1 MSDHS
6 DVEPGGAPTSS
17 ASRGS
22 EASTEVLS
30 TGSRIDTDPIQ
41 RRIVSVLSLVQVVG
55 GIGNGAGLAVGAL
68 LVKDVSGSSGWSGM
82 AVVMLTLGAAAFTI
96 PMASVAARLGR
107 RPALT
112 LGWLSG
118 ASGAVVTVLGAE
130 ADSLPILLVGLVLF
144 GASTAANLQSRF
156 AAVDRAKPGQIG
168 RALSLV
174 VWSTTIGAVIG
185 PNLTGPGASV
195 ADAVGIP
202 DLAGPMLF
210 SAIGFAIAGALTFIL
225 LRPDPLIHAADAE
238 PVARGIRTAIPHLK
252 GRALTAIL
260 AIAASHAVMVAVMAL
275 TPVHM
280 QDHGTSLKII
290 GLTISLHIAGMFSLS
305 PIMGWLSDTWGAGRT
320 ILLGQAIL
328 LLATFIAGTA
338 GSSDGQI
345 MIGLTVLGIGWS
357 ASVIAGAAMLS
368 ASLEVSVRPVIQGFS
383 DLSMNLAGA
392 FGGLLAGVVVATSG
406 YGTLNAAAAVLTLPV
421 IALVLSG
428 RRVASEV

>member
-1 MSDHS
+1 M
-6 DVEPGGAPTSS
+6 
-17 ASRGS
+17 
-22 EASTEVLS
+22 LS
-30 TGSRIDTDPIQ
+30 G
-41 RRIVSVLSLVQVVG
+41 VQVIG

-96 PMASVAARLGR
+96 PLATIAARAGR

-112 LGWLSG
+112 LGWLTG
-118 ASGAVVTVLGAE
+118 ASGAGVTVWGAE
-130 ADSLPILLVGLVLF
+130 ADSLIIVLFGLVLF

-156 AAVDRAKPGQIG
+156 AAVDRADPAQIG

-174 VWSTTIGAVIG
+174 VWSTTVGAVIG

-195 ADAVGIP
+195 AGAVGIP

-210 SAIGFAIAGALTFIL
+210 SAMGFAIAGVMTFVL
-225 LRPDPLIHAADAE
+225 LRPDPLIHAADAA
-238 PVARGIRTAIPHLK
+238 PAARGMRAALPHVRGRT
-252 GRALTAIL
+252 LTAIL
-260 AIAASHAVMVAVMAL
+260 AIATSHAVMVSVMAL

-280 QDHGTSLKII
+280 QDHGASLDII
-290 GLTISLHIAGMFSLS
+290 GLTISLHIAGMFGLS
-305 PIMGWLSDTWGAGRT
+305 PIMGWLSDSWGTGRT
-320 ILLGQAIL
+320 ILIGQSIL
-328 LLATFIAGTA
+328 LLATFVAGTS
-338 GSSDGQI
+338 GHSDGQI
-345 MIGLTVLGIGWS
+345 MVGLTLLGIGWS

-368 ASLEVSVRPVIQGFS
+368 ASLEQSVRPLVQGFS

-406 YGTLNAAAAVLTLPV
+406 YGTLNAAAAVLTVPV

-428 RRVASEV
+428 RRVAAQV